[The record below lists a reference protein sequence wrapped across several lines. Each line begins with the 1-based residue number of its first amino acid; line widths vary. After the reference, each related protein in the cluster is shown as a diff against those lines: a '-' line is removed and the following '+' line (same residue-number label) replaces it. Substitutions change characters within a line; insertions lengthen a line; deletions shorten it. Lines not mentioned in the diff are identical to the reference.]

1 MSTYSTIVLFKEQFY
16 WKGCYITNFKVL
28 YPKLKILYKKTQKVW
43 KLRK

>member
-28 YPKLKILYKKTQKVW
+28 YPKLKILYKKNSNEKIQY
-43 KLRK
+43 